1 MPTPVPLASAR
12 RRRVWSAEHKAD
24 FLARFAASGTT
35 ATKFCQDT
43 GLSTGTF
50 SGWCRRQAG
59 ASMSGGGKFA
69 EVQLG
74 TSASLLAAGSVTVY
88 CPGGISLTATP
99 SVDPV
104 WLGRLV
110 LALR

>member
-12 RRRVWSAEHKAD
+12 RRRVWSAEQKAD
-24 FLARFAASGTT
+24 FLARFAVSGTT
-35 ATKFCQDT
+35 ATRFCQDM